1 MTELH
6 VVDQPVSGAPLVVLV
21 HGTMDRSNSFM
32 RVMGLLDDVAVIAY
46 DRRGYARSLF
56 AEPPASSVGDH
67 VDDLLELIG
76 TRTAVV
82 VGHSYGA
89 DVALAAAVRRP
100 DVVRA
105 VGAFEPPMPWLPWW
119 PSDTAG
125 GEALRAALKDGDP
138 SAAVDAFLRR
148 MLGAEAFEMM
158 PLRAKQER
166 RSEGPALYADMMSL
180 RADDPPFDPAE
191 VKVPVV
197 LGYGTQTSAHQV
209 DNAQRLG
216 ELLPDV
222 VVHPIDGAGHNAH
235 ASHPVEFAAF
245 TRAALARSHD
255 R

>member
-6 VVDQPVSGAPLVVLV
+6 VVDQPGPSGAPLVVLV

-32 RVMGLLDDVAVIAY
+32 RVMGLLDDASVIAY

-56 AEPPASSVGDH
+56 AEPKASSVGDH
-67 VDDLLELIG
+67 VDDLLALMG
-76 TRTAVV
+76 GRPGVV

-89 DVALAAAVRRP
+89 DVAMAAAVRRP
-100 DVVRA
+100 DLVRA

-125 GEALRAALKDGDP
+125 GEALRAALADGDP

-158 PLRAKQER
+158 PLKQKQER
-166 RSEGPALYADMMSL
+166 RSEGPALYADMQSL
-180 RADDPPFDPAE
+180 RRDDPPFDPVD

-197 LGYGTQTSAHQV
+197 LGYGTNTSAHQV
-209 DNAQRLG
+209 DNAQRLLG
-216 ELLPDV
+216 LLPDV
-222 VVHPIDGAGHNAH
+222 EAHPIDGAGHNAH
-235 ASHPVEFAAF
+235 ATHPTQFAVF
-245 TRAALARSHD
+245 TRATLTRAG
-255 R
+255 